1 MRWASLR
8 EPSPGDFPG
17 MASAGDGGRSSCFGG
32 VDTRLRRSHEQCPV
46 LRDQPLWLNRSASL
60 GDGGG
65 VLCHTVLC
73 VRVVCLKISFIRSG
87 LPKGRERCVREKA
100 RVRVG
105 ISIHPSVSWKVPRE
119 ATGGNSL
126 GKPSKALPQ
135 PGKQQSGR
143 LLCGCNVLEGLPST
157 FREVTGTLSPWF
169 N

>member
-1 MRWASLR
+1 
-8 EPSPGDFPG
+8 
-17 MASAGDGGRSSCFGG
+17 
-32 VDTRLRRSHEQCPV
+32 
-46 LRDQPLWLNRSASL
+46 
-60 GDGGG
+60 
-65 VLCHTVLC
+65 
-73 VRVVCLKISFIRSG
+73 VVCLYSGTSLCDSTGVLVWEMQEGSFATLSSMCVFCLNISFIRSD
-87 LPKGRERCVREKA
+87 LPKGRERSVREKA

-126 GKPSKALPQ
+126 GKPSQAPPQ